1 MIQANERK
9 PMKQKKIFVQL
20 VIFAMVAVLTFSLP
34 MNVMAQEPDPPGQD
48 ETVLDDTPEN
58 DILVFQPEFFWE
70 LPLSQ
75 GFKITFNFGISFE
88 VPRELTLLSDEAFN
102 FFLQFSSYIRQDALE
117 PTETP
122 EPEPT
127 PTPEP

>member
-1 MIQANERK
+1 
-9 PMKQKKIFVQL
+9 MKQKKIFVQ
-20 VIFAMVAVLTFSLP
+20 VFTIVMIGVLTFGLP
-34 MNVMAQEPDPPGQD
+34 TAALAQETDPPEQD
-48 ETVLDDTPEN
+48 TRELDDTPEN
-58 DILVFQPEFFWE
+58 DILVFEPQFFWE

-75 GFKITFNFGISFE
+75 GFKISFNFGISFE

-102 FFLQFSSYIRQDALE
+102 FFLQFRSYIREDALE

-122 EPEPT
+122 TPEAT